1 VPEGKKVVMV
11 AKNQYRIPLI
21 VLVATLLISQ
31 GCGSSPTAVS
41 TPVESIVTAPPEVV
55 ANVQIVVTAIQTKQP
70 ELLRSL
76 IGEDGVAIAGFAQE
90 VDFKGHNNAD
100 EIIAAF
106 ERVLEQS
113 TPVCEGFVSYMG
125 ALPDKVILV
134 YRNLELDWSQF
145 GFGGTNSDGMS
156 IQLFN
161 TSDSWRLVFITPF
174 NFERD
179 LPLLG
184 TLQAC
189 PAVSPVIPS
198 PTQVF
203 TETSSPT
210 STETAISSI
219 PSITP
224 EISNNELNLFGMNVQ
239 EWASTSPDGKWVAVG
254 LVAFPKE
261 NIGGQQAYIR
271 LMIFSADGKIH
282 WMIFDKWEE
291 LNLGFP
297 IPAPLKW
304 SRDSKHFYFT
314 HRVTPDGCS
323 AFSLLTDLQQ
333 VNLADGT
340 VTELLPQSA
349 VTLALAPDQSQV
361 AYVGQGDRGLILK
374 DLVTGEERE
383 TEIDPGK
390 EFDAGNIMWS
400 PDGNALAL
408 TLAINPCT
416 GEYGGSKTVWAEST
430 SILRVDA
437 NTLQQRVLVEED
449 PRWFIT
455 WEWNEAEKIT
465 ITDGVENS
473 LWHLDVNTREITK
486 P

>member
-1 VPEGKKVVMV
+1 MV
-11 AKNQYRIPLI
+11 SKNQYRIPFI
-21 VLVATLLISQ
+21 VLVVTLLISQ
-31 GCGSSPTAVS
+31 SCGSNSTGDPTPTAP
-41 TPVESIVTAPPEVV
+41 TGTMPALLTATIPPDLI
-55 ANVQIVVTAIQTKQP
+55 ANLQVVVTAIETNQP
-70 ELLRSL
+70 EMLRSL
-76 IGEDGVAIAGFAQE
+76 IGDEGVAVGGFAQGLDYKGYNNSDAIVE
-90 VDFKGHNNAD
+90 VFTEA
-100 EIIAAF
+100 
-106 ERVLEQS
+106 LEQS
-113 TPVCEGFVSYMG
+113 TLICEGFVPYIG
-125 ALPDKVILV
+125 ALPDKAILV
-134 YRNLELDWSQF
+134 YRGLKLDWSQF
-145 GFGGTNSDGMS
+145 GFSGTNSDGMS

-161 TSDSWRLVFITPF
+161 MPDGWRLVYITPF

-189 PAVSPVIPS
+189 PAVFPIIPS
-198 PTQVF
+198 PTQAF

-239 EWASTSPDGKWVAVG
+239 EWVSTSPDGKWVAAG

-271 LMIFSADGKIH
+271 LMIFSADGKTH
-282 WMIFDKWEE
+282 WTIFDKWEE

-304 SRDSKHFYFT
+304 SQNGKYFYFT

-333 VNLADGT
+333 VNLADGI
-340 VTELLPQSA
+340 VTELLPPSA

-361 AYVGQGDRGLILK
+361 AYVGQGDKGLILK

-390 EFDAGNIMWS
+390 EFDAGNILWS
-400 PDGNALAL
+400 PDGNALSL

-416 GEYGGSKTVWAEST
+416 GEYGVSKTVWAEST
-430 SILRVDA
+430 TILWVDSE
-437 NTLQQRVLVEED
+437 TLQQEVLVEED

-455 WEWNEAEKIT
+455 WEWIEPGKIT
-465 ITDGVENS
+465 ITDGQENS
-473 LWHLDVNTREITK
+473 VWHLDVNTGEITR